1 MHSKAPGVLRN
12 FSKKSVSLRFL
23 IVLVFFFLFAGS
35 VFAQTCVD
43 MPTLLGY
50 IGEWKTGLMD
60 MPTLLGYIGDWKT
73 GTGCTGQLQMT
84 TASRTTGVMPL
95 AVFFDAVDE
104 TDWPSGVVQ
113 PRGFA
118 NQLVQITGV
127 KITTVGFSNALGNG
141 TLSFNAANKTLQWN
155 SGAAV
160 PVSLGKNFALQSG
173 SSQGKLSVWVDPSL
187 LPATNISEQIQIV
200 NGGINADWTAFH
212 YEWDFGDPPPLG
224 TSPTDSLWF
233 WEQGAKK
240 SDGSWFEKNREFG
253 WNAAHVYEN
262 AGADKTY
269 TVRLRLITDEGSEY
283 NYLQT
288 ITVAAQPA
296 TGWTTYY
303 FAASGLDSNPCS
315 DSQPCQTWD
324 KAIMLAG
331 ANVKLL
337 FKRGDEFNA
346 TRAIALRSNE
356 PFYLGAYGTGEKP
369 IIRQADNNS
378 VVLAGNLPEL
388 RVVDLDVQ
396 NNTSTEFMAFQY
408 LGNGA
413 LMLRIRLYQTG
424 QNNGW
429 NQLAFVVDTEFE
441 NVSRHTIYHEY
452 ADGRIKRMAILGSD
466 FLGPGEHDGEAL
478 NRFYSSKLVVEHNN
492 YAHQPISK
500 AQMRL
505 ISGRWKIVSF
515 NHFSDADFSGTITL
529 EADQANTGSVNH
541 AWIVGNEFD
550 FRNSSYLSPGAIKVV
565 GGKDILIA
573 ANRRITNQSGGFV
586 TLQNYLDTLV
596 ELENVHVL
604 GNSAAGSSSLW
615 TRFFD
620 VRPDYLTRDYGI
632 VVANNAFF
640 APNTSDMPNTYSV
653 ATGYDVSTNFKLLS
667 NYNMFF
673 TPLIL
678 TPFKNNV
685 TRLNLTQW
693 QLLGQDKQSTAQNP
707 MFVDAA
713 NGDLRLSSSSPA
725 KDAGTNEFLAWN
737 RIDADGKYRTDGNPD
752 IGAFEYP

>member
-1 MHSKAPGVLRN
+1 MKMPSKAA
-12 FSKKSVSLRFL
+12 KKNVSLRFL
-23 IVLVFFFLFAGS
+23 IVIAFLALFAGNA
-35 VFAQTCVD
+35 FAQTCVD
-43 MPTLLGY
+43 MPALLGY
-50 IGEWKTGLMD
+50 IGDWKTGTMD

-73 GTGCTGQLQMT
+73 GTGCTGQTQMK
-84 TASRTTGVMPL
+84 TASRTSGVMPL
-95 AVFFDAVDE
+95 GVFFDAVDE
-104 TDWPSGVVQ
+104 TGWTSSVAQ
-113 PRGFA
+113 PKGFTA
-118 NQLVQITGV
+118 QPVQITGV
-127 KITTVGFSNALGNG
+127 KITTVGYSNSEGQG
-141 TLSFNAANKTLQWN
+141 TLSFNAANKTLSWN
-155 SGAAV
+155 SGTAV

-173 SSQGKLSVWVDPSL
+173 SSQGKLYVWVDPSL

-200 NGGINADWTAFH
+200 SGGLNADWASFH
-212 YEWDFGDPPPLG
+212 YEWDFGDPAPAG
-224 TSPTDSLWF
+224 TSSTDPLWF
-233 WEQGAKK
+233 WENGAKK
-240 SDGSWFEKNREFG
+240 SDGSWFAKNKEFG

-262 AGADKTY
+262 AGTY
-269 TVRLRLITDEGSEY
+269 PVGLKIVDDEGGIHEY
-283 NYLQT
+283 TQI
-288 ITVAAQPA
+288 ITVAEQPA
-296 TGWTTYY
+296 AGWTTYY

-369 IIRQADNNS
+369 VIRQADNNY
-378 VVLAGNLPEL
+378 VVIAGNLPEL

-396 NNTSTEFMAFQY
+396 NSTSTEFMAFQY

-441 NVSRHTIYHEY
+441 NVSRHSIYHEY
-452 ADGRIKRMAILGSD
+452 ASGNLKRMAILGSD
-466 FLGPGEHDGEAL
+466 FVGPGDHDGEAL

-515 NHFSDADFSGTITL
+515 NHFSDADFSGIITL

-550 FRNSSYLSPGAIKVV
+550 FRNSSYDSPGAIKVV

-586 TLQNYLDTLV
+586 SLQNFYDNLV
-596 ELENVHVL
+596 ELENVRVL

-620 VRPDYLTRDYGI
+620 VRPDYLTRDYDI

-640 APNTSDMPNTYSV
+640 TNSNDMPNTYSV
-653 ATGYDVSTNFKLLS
+653 ATVYDVSTNFKLLS

-685 TRLNLTQW
+685 ARLNLTQW

-707 MFVDAA
+707 LFVDAT

-725 KDAGTNEFLAWN
+725 INAGTNEFLAWN
-737 RIDADGKYRTDGNPD
+737 RIDADGKPRGSTPD
-752 IGAFEYP
+752 IGALEYP